1 MALTAGYEH
10 AKGDSIITIDADL
23 QDPRK
28 LSRKW
33 LKSGKRDPR

>member
-23 QDPRK
+23 QDP
-28 LSRKW
+28 
-33 LKSGKRDPR
+33 GNYPENG